1 MDWRQG
7 YHLRDHILEYPMIIS
22 EYDFSLLILWTVGME
37 GLEKAQGMAK
47 ALDKSNLNLSVTTW
61 KVTHNSYL
69 DCDVRKEVN
78 LYCTKPLRM

>member
-1 MDWRQG
+1 
-7 YHLRDHILEYPMIIS
+7 
-22 EYDFSLLILWTVGME
+22 ME